1 MTFFVEGIQGS
12 GKSTL
17 VKRLSERFPD
27 HKVLEEGDYSPFE
40 LAWCAYMGREDYQTA
55 LDKYSSLKSEIKA
68 ESHFEDEHVV
78 VCYTKIRADDHSFY
92 QKMENYE
99 IYNNRISFERF
110 KDIVLKRYGKWDGSP
125 VITECALFQNIVE
138 DLILFRDM
146 PDETIID
153 FYRDIRKALGD
164 KPIHIAYLR
173 AEEDDIRRNLE
184 TARHNRTDDNGNEVW
199 FAMLCDYFNNSPH
212 AVRKGLQDED
222 GLVTHWIH
230 RQELELRICEELFP
244 DQYTILPSKRYG
256 ETDFKKLFK

>member
-40 LAWCAYMGREDYQTA
+40 LAWCAYMGMEDYQTA

-78 VCYTKIRADDHSFY
+78 VCYTKIRAADHSFY

-146 PDETIID
+146 PDEAIID

-173 AEEDDIRRNLE
+173 AEEDDIRGNLE

-212 AVRKGLQDED
+212 AVRNGLRDED
-222 GLVTHWIH
+222 GLVRHWAH
-230 RQELELRICEELFP
+230 RQDLELRICGEMFP
-244 DQYTILPSKRYG
+244 EQYTVLPSKRYG
-256 ETDFKKLFK
+256 KPDFAKLFE